1 MKKFLLT
8 AVCAI
13 GCSSL
18 FADTESYLYWMIGNE
33 PYVYGAGGSVSSL
46 SGYKVQVY
54 GGGLADDKLLNL
66 YYAPDGT
73 GTPDVKEMAAGD
85 AQGWGLY
92 AVVPDTLDASASI
105 FVELLNAADDKFMG
119 IANLGTFGDLSN
131 YIASFSGMDTP
142 VVSAKTI
149 NSFTIPEP
157 TSGLLMLFGCAALAL
172 RRRKMIKA

>member
-18 FADTESYLYWMIGNE
+18 FADSYLYWMIGNN
-33 PYVYGAGGSVSSL
+33 PYVYGEGGNVADL
-46 SGYKVQVY
+46 SGYTAKVYVE
-54 GGGLADDKLLNL
+54 GSGTLLNL
-66 YYAPDGT
+66 YYSPEST
-73 GTPDVKEMAAGD
+73 GAADNPVAATD
-85 AQGWGLY
+85 AQVFGLY
-92 AVVPDTLDASASI
+92 ASVAELPPSASI
-105 FVELLNAADDKFMG
+105 LVELLNGSGDFAG
-119 IANLGTFGDLSN
+119 IANLGTVSGLSS

-142 VVSAKTI
+142 VLDPKTI
-149 NSFTIPEP
+149 SSFTIPEP

>member
-1 MKKFLLT
+1 MKKLLLT

-18 FADTESYLYWMIGNE
+18 FADSYLYWMIGDS
-33 PYVYGAGGSVSSL
+33 PYVYGAGTTVSSL
-46 SGYKVQVY
+46 GDYKVQVY
-54 GGGLADDKLLNL
+54 GGGLEADKLLNL

-73 GTPDVKEMAAGD
+73 SQGTSMAAGD

-92 AVVPDTLDASASI
+92 AAVSGLDDSASI
-105 FVELLNAADDKFMG
+105 FVELLNAADNKFMG
-119 IANLGTFGDLSN
+119 IANLGTVGDLSN

-142 VVSAKTI
+142 VVSAKAI

>member
-8 AVCAI
+8 AVCTI

-18 FADTESYLYWMIGNE
+18 FADTESYLYWMIGDN
-33 PYVYGAGGSVSSL
+33 PYVYGAGTTVSSL
-46 SGYKVQVY
+46 GDYKVQVY
-54 GGGLADDKLLNL
+54 GGGLAEENLLNL

-73 GTPDVKEMAAGD
+73 GASDVNEMSAGD

-92 AVVPDTLDASASI
+92 AAVPVNLGDSASI
-105 FVELLNAADDKFMG
+105 FVELLNAGGDFMG
-119 IANLGTFGDLSN
+119 IANLGTVGELSS

-172 RRRKMIKA
+172 RRRKMIKV

>member
-18 FADTESYLYWMIGNE
+18 FADSYLYWMIGDS
-33 PYVYGAGGSVSSL
+33 PYVYGAGTTVSSL
-46 SGYKVQVY
+46 GDYKVQVY
-54 GGGLADDKLLNL
+54 GGGLEADKLLNL
-66 YYAPDGT
+66 YYSPDGT
-73 GTPDVKEMAAGD
+73 GAPDVKEMSAED

-92 AVVPDTLDASASI
+92 AAVSGLDDSASI
-105 FVELLNAADDKFMG
+105 FVELLNAADNKFMG
-119 IANLGTFGDLSN
+119 IANLGTVGELSS

-142 VVSAKTI
+142 ILDPKTI
-149 NSFTIPEP
+149 SSFTIPEP